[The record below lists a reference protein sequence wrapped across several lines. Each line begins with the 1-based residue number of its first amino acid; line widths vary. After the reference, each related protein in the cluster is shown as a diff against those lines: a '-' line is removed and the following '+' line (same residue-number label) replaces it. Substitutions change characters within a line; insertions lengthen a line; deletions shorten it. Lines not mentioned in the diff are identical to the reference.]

1 MWLIT
6 PIGFFS
12 IVEKPADRDA
22 GTLTVRAR
30 IRADLEALRG
40 KFLPTLGS
48 IDESSDTDYRFRATA
63 PRADVA
69 AALAALVNDL
79 HYSNFK
85 SHVAKTQGSARSHLY
100 HLVWDVLYR
109 LQSRQWSAKL

>member
-12 IVEKPADRDA
+12 IVEKPADRGA
-22 GTLTVRAR
+22 GTLTIRAR
-30 IRADLEALRG
+30 VRGDLEALREG
-40 KFLPTLGS
+40 FLANLGA
-48 IDESSDTDYRFRATA
+48 IQESTDTDYRFRATA

-69 AALAALVNDL
+69 AAMAALVNDL

-85 SHVAKTQGSARSHLY
+85 TQVAKTQGLERAHLY
-100 HLVWDVLYR
+100 HLVWDALYR
-109 LQSRQWSAKL
+109 LQTKQSSTKP

>member
-12 IVEKPADRDA
+12 IVEKPADREP
-22 GTLTVRAR
+22 GTLTIRAR
-30 IRADLEALRG
+30 IRGDLEALRS
-40 KFLPTLGS
+40 KCLPALGS
-48 IDESSDTDYRFRATA
+48 IQESSDTDYRFRATA

-69 AALAALVNDL
+69 AAMVALVNDL

-85 SHVAKTQGSARSHLY
+85 TQVAKTQGSPRAHLY

-109 LQSRQWSAKL
+109 LQSRQWSAQL